1 MKIIFRFLLQV
12 LFRFRAYD
20 LDALKTP
27 GPVLLIP
34 NHRSWFDW
42 LFLWVCLDDDWKFV
56 TSSISAQ
63 TSWLHRKVM
72 INRYTLPMDTRSP
85 YAVKRMAE
93 FLKGGGRLVLFAEG
107 RLSRTGALMKL
118 FDGTGFLIFK
128 TKAKVITA
136 YLRGAER
143 LPFSPNPG
151 WKKCF
156 PKVTAHFSATLAAPE
171 LGDIRTGRARALLTN
186 WLRDQMVRQQF
197 EVEMAF
203 GAQNVLSAVAETA
216 RKLPGHVILEDATLQ
231 TLTYRKLMVG
241 ADVLAHALRG
251 TVTGG
256 ERVGLLLPNVNATP
270 VVILALWS
278 LGKVPAMLN
287 FSSGTPT
294 MLACAELA
302 GLKHI
307 VTSRAFLERARLNVD
322 DFVKAG
328 ISLIYLEDVRAG
340 ITGSRKFLTLLRH
353 VFLQPSAFSLQPS
366 VSSAAVIVFTSGSEG
381 VPKGVEL
388 THGNILAN
396 IRQMLAV
403 TDLTDCDR
411 LFNCLPLF
419 HSFGLTTG
427 AFLPL
432 VRGIYVF
439 LYPSPLHY
447 RTVPSVLYDR
457 DCTVFISTNTFL
469 NGYARKAHP
478 YDFRSIRYL
487 FAAAEKLQ
495 EATALAWSQKYGV
508 RILEGYGA
516 TECSPCLSVNT
527 PLEPRYGSVGR
538 LLPGMEYELEPVEGV
553 AEGGRLFVHG
563 PNVMKGYLNADANAK
578 FQALGG
584 WYDTGDIVSVDA
596 DGYLHILGRMKRFAK
611 VSGEMVSLTAVEDAL
626 AGAFPHYGLH
636 CQIAVITRPEENKGE
651 ALIAV
656 TNEPKL
662 TLDEIRDAIKAK
674 GLTNLSVPRE
684 IKVVKEIPKLGTGKV
699 NHRELQALMASP
711 SNPPAPPTPPG
722 K

>member
-1 MKIIFRFLLQV
+1 M
-12 LFRFRAYD
+12 FRFRAYD

-34 NHRSWFDW
+34 NHLSWIDW
-42 LFLWVCLDDDWKFV
+42 LFLWVCLDEDWKFV

-63 TSWLHRKVM
+63 TSWLHRKMM
-72 INRYTLPMDTRSP
+72 INRYTLPIDTSSP

-107 RLSRTGALMKL
+107 RLSRTGTLMKL

-136 YLRGAER
+136 YLRGAGR

-171 LGDIRTGRARALLTN
+171 LGDISTGRARALLTS

-216 RKLPGHVILEDATLQ
+216 RKHPGHIILEDATLQ

-251 TVTGG
+251 TVAGG
-256 ERVGLLLPNVNATP
+256 ERVGLLMPNVNATP

-278 LGKVPAMLN
+278 LGKVPAVLN

-307 VTSRAFLERARLNVD
+307 VTSRAFLERARLNAD

-353 VFLQPSAFSLQPS
+353 VFHSAFSLRHQP
-366 VSSAAVIVFTSGSEG
+366 VRRLHGRDCFHERLRRRAQGRRADAWQHPRQHPPDAGRHRFDRPRPPLQLPAAFPQLRSHGG
-381 VPKGVEL
+381 DVPAAG
-388 THGNILAN
+388 A
-396 IRQMLAV
+396 R
-403 TDLTDCDR
+403 DL
-411 LFNCLPLF
+411 CLPL
-419 HSFGLTTG
+419 SFALALPQRCRRRSTT
-427 AFLPL
+427 
-432 VRGIYVF
+432 
-439 LYPSPLHY
+439 
-447 RTVPSVLYDR
+447 
-457 DCTVFISTNTFL
+457 
-469 NGYARKAHP
+469 
-478 YDFRSIRYL
+478 
-487 FAAAEKLQ
+487 
-495 EATALAWSQKYGV
+495 ATA
-508 RILEGYGA
+508 R
-516 TECSPCLSVNT
+516 CLSART
-527 PLEPRYGSVGR
+527 PS
-538 LLPGMEYELEPVEGV
+538 
-553 AEGGRLFVHG
+553 
-563 PNVMKGYLNADANAK
+563 
-578 FQALGG
+578 
-584 WYDTGDIVSVDA
+584 
-596 DGYLHILGRMKRFAK
+596 
-611 VSGEMVSLTAVEDAL
+611 
-626 AGAFPHYGLH
+626 
-636 CQIAVITRPEENKGE
+636 
-651 ALIAV
+651 
-656 TNEPKL
+656 
-662 TLDEIRDAIKAK
+662 
-674 GLTNLSVPRE
+674 
-684 IKVVKEIPKLGTGKV
+684 
-699 NHRELQALMASP
+699 
-711 SNPPAPPTPPG
+711 
-722 K
+722 